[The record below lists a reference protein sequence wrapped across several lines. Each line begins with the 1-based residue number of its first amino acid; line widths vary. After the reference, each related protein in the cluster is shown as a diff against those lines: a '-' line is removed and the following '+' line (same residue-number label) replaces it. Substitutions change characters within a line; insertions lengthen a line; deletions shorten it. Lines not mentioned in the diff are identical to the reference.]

1 MSCQYS
7 TDGSR
12 SIERIARGFPSQR
25 SSRDQR
31 CRCTANRPFL
41 VPSPAADL
49 PQAQGL
55 ATMWSASICP
65 TKPRGWTGW
74 CISSATA
81 LAGVLPG
88 STIPRGIQPKL
99 KTLVL
104 LTCDF
109 ICRQLL
115 QLDIVSGR
123 EYLVQL
129 KAANESRQMIALP
142 LSRIYQ
148 FLDW

>member
-1 MSCQYS
+1 
-7 TDGSR
+7 
-12 SIERIARGFPSQR
+12 
-25 SSRDQR
+25 
-31 CRCTANRPFL
+31 
-41 VPSPAADL
+41 
-49 PQAQGL
+49 
-55 ATMWSASICP
+55 MWSASICP

-148 FLDW
+148 TGFRRRVGGHFAITLRPIYSHAARVCGKFAAPRSPAPSFHSQGTGPAILSSVTAQSQ